1 MNLDRLV
8 SMKTSHKAIL
18 TTVGLCTVIYLYYA
32 GGVAIQFF
40 AIILFLAVLYVWTGT
55 IESLGDFQLKREKWP
70 LNAGVGVAIGLIMF
84 LIFLGYHRLDLS
96 RITFNPS
103 ILVVVIMIAA
113 AEEFFFRGYL
123 QGKLSK
129 DFGIV
134 PKIAIVTALFGLYK
148 FSVFSSLRGFMP
160 LAEIIVIS
168 CTGSVILSLEMEKM
182 GSLLAPLIS
191 HALWDNLV
199 YSNMETIPSW
209 ITATPQWTETL
220 YQYIYKFSG
229 LYCSQW
235 DLSSYFVAGKQFV
248 TCSGCTGIFLGA
260 FFAFFL
266 YDRKLFERLH
276 NLKFKFYVPALL
288 PQILLFFGLNIA
300 DWAGVLNAYALSAGQ
315 LRIINYSYTFFGL
328 LLGFS
333 GSVLVVNTILMQGG
347 RGSRLLENWLKDY
360 EYLAMPALL
369 LAFLSNPL
377 TNPQMTALI
386 FFSILV
392 VVGIIT
398 VTAVVVL
405 LFAQLFIK

>member
-1 MNLDRLV
+1 MNLKELL

-18 TTVGLCTVIYLYYA
+18 STVGLCAVIYLYYA
-32 GGVAIQFF
+32 GDVYVQLASIV
-40 AIILFLAVLYVWTGT
+40 LFLAILYMWTGT
-55 IESLGDFQLKREKWP
+55 IESLEDFQLKKEKWL
-70 LNAGVGVAIGLIMF
+70 LNIAVGVAIGLVMF
-84 LIFLGYHRLDLS
+84 LIFLGYRRLGFS
-96 RITFNPS
+96 RITFNAS
-103 ILVVVIMIAA
+103 ILVVVTMIAS

-129 DFGIV
+129 DFGIFSR
-134 PKIAIVTALFGLYK
+134 ITIVTILFGLYK
-148 FSVFSSLRGFMP
+148 FSVFSSLRGFIP
-160 LAEIIVIS
+160 LVEIIVIS
-168 CTGSVILSLEMEKM
+168 CVGSVILSLEMEKM
-182 GSLLAPLIS
+182 GNLLAPVVS

-229 LYCSQW
+229 FYCSQW
-235 DLSSYFVAGKQFV
+235 DVSSYFVAGRQFV
-248 TCSGCTGIFLGA
+248 TCSGCTGIFLGV

-266 YDRKLFERLH
+266 YDRKVFEKLH

-300 DWAGVLNAYALSAGQ
+300 TWTGALDAYALGAAQ
-315 LRIINYSYTFFGL
+315 LRIINYSYTLFGL
-328 LLGFS
+328 LFGFS
-333 GSVLVVNTILMQGG
+333 GSVLVINTIHIQGG
-347 RGSRLLENWLKDY
+347 RGSKLLEGWVKDY
-360 EYLAMPALL
+360 EYLVIPALL

-392 VVGIIT
+392 VIGIIT
-398 VTAVVVL
+398 VTAAVVL
-405 LFAQLFIK
+405 LFAQLFVK